1 MSKNKIV
8 NIEPIL
14 NYINLKKLNLCGNKV
29 FVDGA
34 CLLVEKL
41 NCEIDLRGNYVN
53 FDEVKNKCPEVISY
67 EEVFNKKI
75 RAEGCVLLC

>member
-41 NCEIDLRGNYVN
+41 NCDR
-53 FDEVKNKCPEVISY
+53 FKRK
-67 EEVFNKKI
+67 
-75 RAEGCVLLC
+75 LC